1 MLDKTYGF
9 HVPYKSTFTSLGGA
23 PSCGAHLVRSR
34 DRSPPTQLD
43 PTDTRW
49 ARTMFG
55 QSGKGIWILQYFALY
70 EDTCVYIYICI
81 FFCKYMYIYINQ
93 PTKACFYVSR
103 TSHALI
109 LRGATRMSIEWVK
122 VPLVVTDNFLE
133 VEMKRWLLRSYVVVG
148 GRHWDFDLSNA
159 KQHL

>member
-1 MLDKTYGF
+1 MCLINQHSHHWGGHHPVALTLWDPGTG
-9 HVPYKSTFTSLGGA
+9 VLRLSWIQRTRGERGRCSVNLGR
-23 PSCGAHLVRSR
+23 V
-34 DRSPPTQLD
+34 
-43 PTDTRW
+43 
-49 ARTMFG
+49 FEYFN
-55 QSGKGIWILQYFALY
+55 ILHYMKIH
-70 EDTCVYIYICI
+70 VYIYICI